1 MFVRWIGAFR
11 KHEGGVLDSI
21 SFEMGREDPAA
32 CERITRNSRTEVFA
46 RVGLAVKPDHVYRN
60 FQSDVWS
67 VYTEE
72 GQLKIPVRI
81 IMDDFASGALVPDF
95 DKIISVVRSRD
106 IWLTLCIQSLSQL
119 ESLYDHTQAKTIIN
133 NCDHIVFLGSNDLE
147 SAEFIGTRAG
157 KTPEM
162 ILAMDR
168 SKEYFIEGDKM
179 AVLREKTPS
188 YTYEEEPV

>member
-72 GQLKIPVRI
+72 GQLKKTRNESTSRWKESWCKPGGFDAIVISTGWWTLRKNVRE
-81 IMDDFASGALVPDF
+81 
-95 DKIISVVRSRD
+95 D
-106 IWLTLCIQSLSQL
+106 IKL
-119 ESLYDHTQAKTIIN
+119 A
-133 NCDHIVFLGSNDLE
+133 
-147 SAEFIGTRAG
+147 SAEFGLR
-157 KTPEM
+157 
-162 ILAMDR
+162 ILQL
-168 SKEYFIEGDKM
+168 KKDKVQDITSF
-179 AVLREKTPS
+179 AHCAEATQ
-188 YTYEEEPV
+188 